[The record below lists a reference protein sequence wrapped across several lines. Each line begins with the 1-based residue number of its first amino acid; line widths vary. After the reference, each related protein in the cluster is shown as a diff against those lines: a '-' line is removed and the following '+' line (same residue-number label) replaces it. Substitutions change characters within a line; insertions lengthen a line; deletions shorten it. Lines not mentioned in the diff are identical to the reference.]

1 MVDALRVGR
10 RGGRTAQCEVP
21 FEEVAVERGGV
32 EVGRR
37 VCGELG
43 GFFYCA

>member
-10 RGGRTAQCEVP
+10 RGGGTPQCEVP
-21 FEEVAVERGGV
+21 FEEVTVKRGGM
-32 EVGRR
+32 EVRRR

-43 GFFYCA
+43 SFFYC